1 MPWSSFVE
9 VEKLI
14 IEFGESMPPSSY
26 FSELLREIHQSGI
39 ASSS

>member
-1 MPWSSFVE
+1 MPWSPFVE
-9 VEKLI
+9 EEKLI
-14 IEFGESMPPSSY
+14 IEFCESMPPSSY